1 MTDSTHEAADDAAA
15 PTPDRGPAPG
25 ADAFAATYGFDLDDF
40 QRDGI
45 RALAEG
51 RSVLVAAP
59 TGAGKTVVGEYAVWQ
74 ALTTGGKCFYTTP
87 IKALSNQKLADL
99 RARHGDEAV
108 GLLTGDHVING
119 DAPIVVM
126 TTEVLRNMLYEQ
138 SPALDGLQA
147 VVLDE
152 VHYLADRAR
161 GPVWEEVIIQLSLDV
176 QLACLSATV
185 SNAEE
190 FGAWL
195 RHVRPSPD
203 PERAARADDSCDVVI
218 SERRPVPLEHHYA
231 VGQRVY
237 DLFRAGK
244 SGGKKPKRHQVQAA
258 KRAQGGV
265 PNPEV
270 LMLERQGRGKRVNRQ
285 GRHVPA
291 GPKLRPPRRSEMV
304 GMLEQRQW
312 LPAIC
317 FVFSRDGCDTAV
329 QQLLSDGVGLT
340 TGSERAEIRAE
351 LERTATQLPDE
362 DLEILG
368 FAAFAEG
375 LEHGVGAH
383 HAGLVPAFKE
393 VVERLFVRGLVKVCF
408 ATETLALGINMP
420 ARTVVIER
428 LEKWTGQSHELL
440 TPGQFTQL
448 TGRAGRRGLDDV
460 GHAVVAYQRDV
471 DFQTVASLVGRR
483 TEPLTS
489 SFAPSYNMAVNLLRR
504 VDRPRAEELLGKSF
518 GQYQANQ
525 RVGADTDR
533 IARNKEALTGYAAN
547 LTSTR
552 GDFSEYWALRRELN
566 ELEDAGQQD
575 RRRRHH
581 EAVAQ
586 RLHGLVEGDVVALPR
601 KGQASELVAVAGRS
615 VSKSGN
621 PLARAITTDARSI
634 KIGPRDL
641 DHPPVRLASV
651 DLPAKGG
658 PRQASWRKQ
667 VASSMRELGVD
678 ADDVDA
684 EPVRTDPDIARRV
697 GELREQV
704 RAHPVHHDPELEDI
718 EVWAHRY
725 DELAAETRRIEERV
739 EHRTGS
745 LVRDFQRIVTVLAE
759 LGYLT
764 GGEQD
769 PTPTD
774 LGVRLAGLYAET
786 DLVLAEAIRAGA
798 LDDLDGPE
806 LAAVA
811 SAFTY
816 ETRMK
821 EPPPVEPPT
830 AKVTERLETI
840 DGVWAQLATREDAAG
855 LPRSPRPDPG
865 FCDIAHRWAAG
876 EPLDDALAG
885 SEMTA
890 GDFVR
895 NVKQIDDLLR
905 QIRDA
910 ESGSPLGSAARRSA
924 KLLVRGVVATAGM

>member
-1 MTDSTHEAADDAAA
+1 MTE
-15 PTPDRGPAPG
+15 PAPRIADGEAQPSPSDPAATTG
-25 ADAFAATYGFDLDDF
+25 AEAFAATYGFALDQF
-40 QRDGI
+40 QLDGM
-45 RALAEG
+45 RSLAGG

-74 ALTTGGKCFYTTP
+74 ALHTGGKCFYTTP
-87 IKALSNQKLADL
+87 IKALSNQKFADL
-99 RARHGDEAV
+99 RARHGEDAV
-108 GLLTGDHVING
+108 GLLTGDHTING
-119 DAPIVVM
+119 EAPIVVM

-138 SPALDGLQA
+138 SPTLDGLQA

-161 GPVWEEVIIQLSLDV
+161 GPVWEEVIIQLPLEV

-195 RHVRPSPD
+195 RHVRPAPGAG
-203 PERAARADDSCDVVI
+203 ERADDSCDVVI
-218 SERRPVPLEHHYA
+218 SEHRPVPLEHHYA
-231 VGQRVY
+231 VGQHIY

-244 SGGKKPKRHQVQAA
+244 SGGKKPKRQQVQAA

-270 LMLERQGRGKRVNRQ
+270 LMLERSGRGKRVNRQ
-285 GRHVPA
+285 GRHVA
-291 GPKLRPPRRSEMV
+291 TGPKLRPPRRSEMV
-304 GMLEQRQW
+304 ELLSQREW
-312 LPAIC
+312 LPAIV

-329 QQLLSDGVGLT
+329 QQLVGDGMSLT
-340 TGSERAEIRAE
+340 TRAERDEIHAE
-351 LERTATQLPDE
+351 LQRVAAELPDE
-362 DLEILG
+362 DLDVLG
-368 FAAFAEG
+368 FRAFAAG
-375 LEHGVGAH
+375 LERGVGAH

-471 DFQTVASLVGRR
+471 DFKTVASLVGRR

-525 RVGADTDR
+525 RVSSDTDR
-533 IARNKEALTGYAAN
+533 IERNREALTGYAAN
-547 LTSTR
+547 LTSSR
-552 GDFSEYWALRRELN
+552 GDFAEYWALRRELAD
-566 ELEDAGQQD
+566 LEEVSQRD
-575 RRRRHH
+575 RRERHH
-581 EAVAQ
+581 EAVSRHLDA
-586 RLHGLVEGDVVALPR
+586 LAEGDVVALPSAQ
-601 KGQASELVAVAGRS
+601 GPAQMVAIAGRS
-615 VSKSGN
+615 TSKSGN
-621 PLARAITTDARSI
+621 PLARAITSDARSI
-634 KIGPRDL
+634 RIGPREL
-641 DHPPVRLASV
+641 DHPPVRLGSV
-651 DLPAKGG
+651 GLPDKGG
-658 PRQASWRKQ
+658 PRQAAWRKQ
-667 VASSMRELGVD
+667 VASSMHELDV
-678 ADDVDA
+678 DVDA
-684 EPVRTDPDIARRV
+684 VQAEPIRSDPQLVTRM
-697 GELREQV
+697 GQLRERV
-704 RAHPVHHDPELEDI
+704 EAHPVHHDPERDDL
-718 EVWAHRY
+718 EVWARRY
-725 DELAAETRRIEERV
+725 DDLEAETRRLEHRV
-739 EHRTGS
+739 EQRTGS
-745 LVRDFQRIVTVLAE
+745 LVRDFQRIVGVLVE
-759 LGYLT
+759 LGYLE
-764 GGEQD
+764 GGEDD
-769 PTPTD
+769 PTPTA

-786 DLVLAEAIRAGA
+786 DLVLAESMREGV
-798 LDDLDGPE
+798 LDDLHGPE

-821 EPPPVEPPT
+821 EPPPVTPPT
-830 AKVTERLETI
+830 AAVAERLEAL
-840 DGVWAQLATREDAAG
+840 DAVWERLAAREDAAG
-855 LPRSPRPDPG
+855 LERSPRPDPG

-876 EPLDDALAG
+876 EPLDDALG
-885 SEMTA
+885 GVDMTA

-895 NVKQIDDLLR
+895 NVKQVDDLLR

-910 ESGSPLGSAARRSA
+910 DAGSPLADAARRSA
-924 KLLVRGVVATAGM
+924 KQLVRGVVATAGM